1 MESVIFDVHTSISK
15 FIHFNLAVCNSRGG
29 GAPLQERSALYPPRL
44 ELQKV
49 KLMNIKSAHSRAEN
63 AAALR
68 GPLRDAL

>member
-15 FIHFNLAVCNSRGG
+15 FIHFNLAVCNFLGG
-29 GAPLQERSALYPPRL
+29 GLPYRNDLLCTLPRL

-49 KLMNIKSAHSRAEN
+49 KLMDIKSAHSRAEN

-68 GPLRDAL
+68 GSLRDAL